1 MFNKQ
6 NLIDDLN
13 RVGINPNGVLLVHSS
28 MKAIG
33 TVEGG
38 ADTVLD
44 ALSEFMSNGLLLL
57 PTHSWDKHNL
67 TDGIFDPDKEPSCVG
82 VLSELFR
89 NRTGVIRSLHPT
101 HSVAALG
108 NNAEQFI
115 AGEEK
120 ATSPCPRDGV
130 WGKLYDADAQ
140 ILLLG
145 CPLTRN
151 TYIHGME
158 EWCEVPNRIDPIP
171 EPIKIIKGD
180 HIIDTVL
187 HRHKSPI
194 KKIHENYDKLEKP
207 FIKLGIGHWGQV
219 GEAKV
224 FLARAKQM
232 ADITTTFLKLNQ
244 DVFLDDKPIPE
255 SWY

>member
-1 MFNKQ
+1 MFTKQ

-13 RVGINPNGVLLVHSS
+13 RLGIDPNGVLLVHSS

-33 TVEGG
+33 SVEGG

-44 ALSEFMSNGLLLL
+44 ALSELMSNGLLLL

-67 TDGIFDPDKEPSCVG
+67 ADGIFDPEKEPTCVG
-82 VLSELFR
+82 ILSELFR
-89 NRTGVIRSLHPT
+89 NRTGVVRSLHPT

-140 ILLLG
+140 ILFLG

-151 TYIHGME
+151 TYIHGVE
-158 EWCEVPNRIDPIP
+158 EWCEIPNRIDPIP
-171 EPIKIIKGD
+171 EAIKIVKGE

-194 KKIHENYDKLEKP
+194 KSIHEHYGKLEKP

-219 GEAKV
+219 GEASV
-224 FLARAKQM
+224 FLASAKQM
-232 ADITTTFLKLNQ
+232 ADITTAFLKQNQ
-244 DVFLDDKPIPE
+244 DLFLDNKPIPK